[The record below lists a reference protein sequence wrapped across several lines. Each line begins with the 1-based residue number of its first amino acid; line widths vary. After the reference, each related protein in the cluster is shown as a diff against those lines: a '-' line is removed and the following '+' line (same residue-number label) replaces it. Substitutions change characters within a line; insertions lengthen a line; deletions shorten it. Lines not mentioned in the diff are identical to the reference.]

1 MLACL
6 HIQDAISTVRN
17 IIFQPNNSLFK
28 VDNERAVQCCLL
40 LSSLAFKHNFKPGD
54 MFRQATTMR
63 DNGSCRIGPER
74 ERERETAE
82 CLENKISWRQKGG
95 MIIRTRISV
104 CM

>member
-1 MLACL
+1 
-6 HIQDAISTVRN
+6 
-17 IIFQPNNSLFK
+17 
-28 VDNERAVQCCLL
+28 
-40 LSSLAFKHNFKPGD
+40 
-54 MFRQATTMR
+54 MR

-95 MIIRTRISV
+95 MIIRRRISV